1 MAGLYSNRTWN
12 HAVKPDYAAV
22 QLNEYRESQRVISI
36 IDPAKLGNDSIQM
49 TSEDS
54 KSER

>member
-22 QLNEYRESQRVISI
+22 QLNEYRVISI

-49 TSEDS
+49 TSDDF
-54 KSER
+54 RRF